1 MSCFLISRGLRSDV
15 EWKLARAEDKSK
27 PRNDEF
33 LLSMLLA
40 TTVCTYVHFAYN
52 CVRVWVCVTRKDNV
66 VIIHSHEKERIH
78 ECVIYCLYVCV
89 RGCVYAKARRTMPN
103 KQLIYVAATIYVYIV
118 RRIHIHYI
126 HRRRDRTSFL
136 FFYRT

>member
-1 MSCFLISRGLRSDV
+1 MPIFFSLSSFPLFFHNRREKVTGISCFLISRGLRSDV

-52 CVRVWVCVTRKDNV
+52 CVHVWVCVTRKDNV
-66 VIIHSHEKERIH
+66 VTIHNHEKERIH
-78 ECVIYCLYVCV
+78 ECVIYCLYVC
-89 RGCVYAKARRTMPN
+89 ARMCLRKSETMRC
-103 KQLIYVAATIYVYIV
+103 TE
-118 RRIHIHYI
+118 
-126 HRRRDRTSFL
+126 
-136 FFYRT
+136 